1 MTTSPTLTSSGT
13 RWPLSSM
20 RPGPT
25 AMTVPSC
32 GFSLAVSGM
41 TRPEAV
47 VVSASLAWT
56 TTRSSSGLM
65 VTLVAVVTSAT
76 PPSVSDGWWVL
87 MLWHGVGP
95 AVAGIR
101 RQPVSLALYP
111 RECQPLNR
119 VLRVGGRRSDRR
131 VGEAGGVPADPLPD
145 DAVAALHWLQEPDGA
160 AAVERA
166 GRLQAE
172 GVDLLP
178 GLGRLR
184 AEFGAEHAGPAWE
197 LATLRNRHPP
207 VFGADADVLYLTADT
222 LEQAGRP
229 QLAARR
235 ARRLLAGG
243 ADSAADVG
251 WAAGTDAIALPR
263 AGASVLAV
271 DRDPLA
277 RELTVANAAALGLAD
292 RVWVAA
298 GDVEELVEAARGG
311 EGAGCAAA
319 TLDPARR
326 AEGRRQLHPDRWSP
340 PWPTVEALLDRVP
353 RSVVKVAPGLDH
365 DRVPEGVEV
374 EWVSV
379 GGSIVE
385 ALLWGRGISETWRR
399 AALVRD
405 DAVLELT
412 ADEDP
417 GPAPV
422 GPVGA
427 WLHEPDP
434 AAIRSGLVSL
444 VAADLGATLV
454 DPTIAYLTSGAP
466 AGSPWVSSFRVDDVL
481 PFNLKKLR
489 ALLRARGVGRVT
501 VKKRGSAIEPEALTR
516 QLRGPGTGTATV
528 VVTRVAGAPT
538 ALVCDVSG

>member
-1 MTTSPTLTSSGT
+1 VGDL
-13 RWPLSSM
+13 
-20 RPGPT
+20 RP
-25 AMTVPSC
+25 
-32 GFSLAVSGM
+32 
-41 TRPEAV
+41 
-47 VVSASLAWT
+47 
-56 TTRSSSGLM
+56 
-65 VTLVAVVTSAT
+65 
-76 PPSVSDGWWVL
+76 
-87 MLWHGVGP
+87 
-95 AVAGIR
+95 
-101 RQPVSLALYP
+101 
-111 RECQPLNR
+111 
-119 VLRVGGRRSDRR
+119 DRR
-131 VGEAGGVPADPLPD
+131 IRKASGVPTDLPRD
-145 DAVAALHWLQEPDGA
+145 DAVAQLRWLQGSDGT
-160 AAVERA
+160 AAVQRA
-166 GRLQAE
+166 AVLQADGME
-172 GVDLLP
+172 LLP

-197 LATLRNRHPP
+197 LARLRARARP

-243 ADSAADVG
+243 ADSAADLG
-251 WAAGTDAIALPR
+251 CGAGTDTIALAR
-263 AGASVLAV
+263 AGARVLAV
-271 DRDPLA
+271 DHDPLA
-277 RELTVANAAALGLAD
+277 RELTAANAAALGVAD
-292 RVWVAA
+292 QVWVAA
-298 GDVEELVEAARGG
+298 GEVEDLVGAAHGG
-311 EGAGCAAA
+311 EVAGCATA

-326 AEGRRQLHPDRWSP
+326 AGGQRQLDPDRWSP
-340 PWPTVEALLDRVP
+340 PWSTVAALLDGVP

-365 DRVPEGVEV
+365 DRVPEGIEA

-385 ALLWGRGISETWRR
+385 ALLWGRGLSETWRR

-434 AAIRSGLVSL
+434 AVIRSGLVSL
-444 VAADLGATLV
+444 VAADLGATLI
-454 DPTIAYLTSGAP
+454 DPTIAYLTSGA
-466 AGSPWVSSFRVDDVL
+466 ATESPWVSSYRVDDVL

-489 ALLRARGVGRVT
+489 ALLRARGIGRVT
-501 VKKRGSAIEPEALTR
+501 VKKRGSPIDPEALAK
-516 QLRGPGTGTATV
+516 QLRGPGRGTATV

-538 ALVCDVSG
+538 VLLCDVSG